1 MKYFKNILIFV
12 AFMMSLNFIFID
24 GIKADSGDDITVVEM
39 VSPKIIPGS
48 TVVPIEIKID
58 AKENSM
64 TKFMRVQLEMRWNS
78 GVIQYYDM
86 TDNGENGDKVSG
98 DRIFTTLISADS
110 SLGENKAIVNIGWE
124 NSSISYP
131 VEFLI
136 TTQQFPTLFLISD
149 VEFIGYENLENL
161 VGFLKVEINGT
172 PYEVIKENINVSLYD
187 NNGESVEVSLVAKNR
202 VGLDQ
207 DYEFFITSAKYIGD
221 NFSINSNLQMDFFGK
236 YYESPVQQVSVY
248 KDKSNLRNIILGFAL
263 ALGIILA
270 GLATYLI
277 KKWRSLP
284 RPHGFLLNSER
295 DFVVDFSTIK
305 RNLIMK
311 VLYKNKLLSGELK
324 KHNLEGIN
332 LQFYRSHIIVKV
344 SDKTQSTIRL
354 NGRPISES
362 SIIQNESSI
371 GYDGK
376 LFFVNCSEEQ
386 LGFPVKSLTARE
398 AV

>member
-1 MKYFKNILIFV
+1 MKYLKSILIFA
-12 AFMMSLNFIFID
+12 AFMLSLNFIFVD
-24 GIKADSGDDITVVEM
+24 DIKADSGDDLTVVEM

-86 TDNGENGDKVSG
+86 TDNGENGDKVSSDG
-98 DRIFTTLISADS
+98 IFTTLISADS

-161 VGFLKVEINGT
+161 VGFVKTEINGT
-172 PYEVIKENINVSLYD
+172 PYEVLKENINVSLYD
-187 NNGESVEVSLVAKNR
+187 NNGEAVDVSLTAKNR
-202 VGLDQ
+202 IGHDQ
-207 DYEFFITSAKYIGD
+207 DYEFFITSSKYIGD
-221 NFSINSNLQMDFFGK
+221 NFKINSNLQMDFFGK

-248 KDKSNLRNIILGFAL
+248 KDKSNLRNIILGFTL
-263 ALGIILA
+263 AFSLIIA
-270 GLATYLI
+270 GFTIYMLRTW
-277 KKWRSLP
+277 KNLP

-295 DFVVDFSTIK
+295 DFVVDFSAIK
-305 RNLIMK
+305 RNLIMNIM
-311 VLYKNKLLSGELK
+311 YKNKLLSRELK
-324 KHNLEGIN
+324 KYNLEGLN
-332 LQFYRSHIIVKV
+332 LQFYRSHIILTV

-354 NGRPISES
+354 NGKPISES

-371 GYDGK
+371 GFDGK

-386 LGFPVKSLTARE
+386 LGFPVKSLTVTE

>member
-98 DRIFTTLISADS
+98 DRIFSTLISADS

-221 NFSINSNLQMDFFGK
+221 NFRINSNLQMDFFGK

-248 KDKSNLRNIILGFAL
+248 KDKSNLRNIILGFTL

-311 VLYKNKLLSGELK
+311 VFYKNKLLSGELK

>member
-248 KDKSNLRNIILGFAL
+248 KDKSNLRNIILGFTL

-277 KKWRSLP
+277 KKWKSLP

-344 SDKTQSTIRL
+344 SHKTQSTIRL

>member
-98 DRIFTTLISADS
+98 DRIFSTLISADS

-221 NFSINSNLQMDFFGK
+221 NFKINSNLQMDFFGK

-248 KDKSNLRNIILGFAL
+248 KDKSNLRNIILGFTL

>member
-221 NFSINSNLQMDFFGK
+221 NFKINSNLQMDFFGK

-248 KDKSNLRNIILGFAL
+248 KDKSNLRNIILGFTF

-386 LGFPVKSLTARE
+386 LEFPVKSLTARE

>member
-376 LFFVNCSEEQ
+376 LFFINCSEEQ
-386 LGFPVKSLTARE
+386 LEFPVKSLTARE

>member
-12 AFMMSLNFIFID
+12 AFMMSLNFTFID

-172 PYEVIKENINVSLYD
+172 PYEVIKENINVSMYD

-221 NFSINSNLQMDFFGK
+221 NFKINSNLQMDFFGK

-248 KDKSNLRNIILGFAL
+248 KDKSNLRNIILGVTL

-284 RPHGFLLNSER
+284 RPHGFLLNSDR
-295 DFVVDFSTIK
+295 DFVVDFSAIK

-324 KHNLEGIN
+324 KYNLEGIN
-332 LQFYRSHIIVKV
+332 LQFFRSHIIVKV

-354 NGRPISES
+354 NGRPISVS

>member
-248 KDKSNLRNIILGFAL
+248 KDKSNLRNIILGFTL

>member
-64 TKFMRVQLEMRWNS
+64 TKFMRVQLDMRWNS

-221 NFSINSNLQMDFFGK
+221 NFKINSNLQMDFFGK
-236 YYESPVQQVSVY
+236 YYDSPVQQVSVY

>member
-24 GIKADSGDDITVVEM
+24 GIKADTGDDITVVEM

-221 NFSINSNLQMDFFGK
+221 NFKINSNLQMDFFGK

-248 KDKSNLRNIILGFAL
+248 KDKSNLRNIILGFTF

-270 GLATYLI
+270 GLATYLL

-386 LGFPVKSLTARE
+386 LEFPVKSLTARE

>member
-248 KDKSNLRNIILGFAL
+248 KDKSNLRNIILGFTL

-362 SIIQNESSI
+362 SIILNDSSI

-376 LFFVNCSEEQ
+376 LFFVNCSEDLLE
-386 LGFPVKSLTARE
+386 FPVKSLTARE

>member
-12 AFMMSLNFIFID
+12 AFMMSLNFIFMD
-24 GIKADSGDDITVVEM
+24 DIKADSGNDLTVVEM

-98 DRIFTTLISADS
+98 DGIFTTLISADS

-221 NFSINSNLQMDFFGK
+221 NFKINSNLQMDFFGK

-248 KDKSNLRNIILGFAL
+248 KDKSNLRNIILGFTL
-263 ALGIILA
+263 ALGVILA

-324 KHNLEGIN
+324 KHNLDGIN

>member
-98 DRIFTTLISADS
+98 DGIFTTLISADS

-221 NFSINSNLQMDFFGK
+221 NFKINSNLQMDFFGK

-248 KDKSNLRNIILGFAL
+248 KDKSNLRNIILGFTL
-263 ALGIILA
+263 ALGVILA

-324 KHNLEGIN
+324 KHNLDGIN

>member
-58 AKENSM
+58 SKENSM

-221 NFSINSNLQMDFFGK
+221 NFKINSNLQMDFFGK

-386 LGFPVKSLTARE
+386 LEFPVKSLTARE

>member
-24 GIKADSGDDITVVEM
+24 GIKADSGGDITVVEM

-136 TTQQFPTLFLISD
+136 TTQQFPTLFIISD

-221 NFSINSNLQMDFFGK
+221 NFKINSNLQMDFFGK

-248 KDKSNLRNIILGFAL
+248 KDKSNLRNIILGFTL

-332 LQFYRSHIIVKV
+332 LQFFRSHIIVKV

>member
-24 GIKADSGDDITVVEM
+24 GIKADTGDDITVVEM

-58 AKENSM
+58 SKENSM

-98 DRIFTTLISADS
+98 DRVFTTLISADS

-221 NFSINSNLQMDFFGK
+221 NFKINSNLQMDFFGK

-248 KDKSNLRNIILGFAL
+248 KDKSNLRNIILGFTF

-270 GLATYLI
+270 GLATYLL

-386 LGFPVKSLTARE
+386 LEFPVKSLTARE

>member
-98 DRIFTTLISADS
+98 DRIFSTLISADS

-221 NFSINSNLQMDFFGK
+221 NFRINSNLQMDFFGK

-248 KDKSNLRNIILGFAL
+248 KDKSNLRNIILGFTL

>member
-172 PYEVIKENINVSLYD
+172 PYEVIKENINVSMYD

-221 NFSINSNLQMDFFGK
+221 NFKINSNLQMDFFGK

-248 KDKSNLRNIILGFAL
+248 KDKSNLRNIILGFTL

-354 NGRPISES
+354 NGRPISVS

>member
-98 DRIFTTLISADS
+98 DGIFTTLISADS

-221 NFSINSNLQMDFFGK
+221 NFKINSNLQMDFFGK

-263 ALGIILA
+263 ALGVILA

-324 KHNLEGIN
+324 KHNLDGIN

>member
-1 MKYFKNILIFV
+1 
-12 AFMMSLNFIFID
+12 MMSLNFIFID

-221 NFSINSNLQMDFFGK
+221 NFRINSNLQMDFFGK

-248 KDKSNLRNIILGFAL
+248 KDKSNLRNIILGFTL

-354 NGRPISES
+354 NGRPISVS

-386 LGFPVKSLTARE
+386 LEFPVKSLTARE

>member
-277 KKWRSLP
+277 KKWRNLP

>member
-86 TDNGENGDKVSG
+86 TDNGENGDKVPG

-221 NFSINSNLQMDFFGK
+221 NFKINSNLQMDFFGK

-344 SDKTQSTIRL
+344 SDKTQSTIRI
-354 NGRPISES
+354 NGRPISVS

>member
-24 GIKADSGDDITVVEM
+24 GIKADTGDDITVVEM

-386 LGFPVKSLTARE
+386 LEFPVKSLTARE

>member
-24 GIKADSGDDITVVEM
+24 GIKADTGDDITVVEM

-221 NFSINSNLQMDFFGK
+221 NFKINSNLQMDFFGK

-248 KDKSNLRNIILGFAL
+248 KDKSNLRNIILGFTF

-270 GLATYLI
+270 GIATYLL

-386 LGFPVKSLTARE
+386 LEFPVKSLTARE

>member
-1 MKYFKNILIFV
+1 MKYLKSILIFA
-12 AFMMSLNFIFID
+12 AFMLSLNFIFVD
-24 GIKADSGDDITVVEM
+24 DIKADSGDDLTIVEM

-86 TDNGENGDKVSG
+86 TDNGENGDKVSSDG
-98 DRIFTTLISADS
+98 VFTTLISADS

-149 VEFIGYENLENL
+149 IEFIGYENLENL
-161 VGFLKVEINGT
+161 VGFIKTEINGT
-172 PYEVIKENINVSLYD
+172 PYEVLKENINVSLYD
-187 NNGESVEVSLVAKNR
+187 NNGEAVDVSLTAKNR
-202 VGLDQ
+202 IGHDQ
-207 DYEFFITSAKYIGD
+207 DYEFFITSSKYIGD
-221 NFSINSNLQMDFFGK
+221 NFKISSNLQMDFFGK

-248 KDKSNLRNIILGFAL
+248 KDKSNLRNIILGFTL
-263 ALGIILA
+263 AFSLIITGFIIYILR
-270 GLATYLI
+270 TW
-277 KKWRSLP
+277 KNLP

-295 DFVVDFSTIK
+295 DFVVDFSAIK
-305 RNLIMK
+305 RNLIRNIM
-311 VLYKNKLLSGELK
+311 YKNKLLSRELK
-324 KHNLEGIN
+324 KYNLEGLN
-332 LQFYRSHIIVKV
+332 LQFFRSHIILTV
-344 SDKTQSTIRL
+344 SAKTQSTIRL
-354 NGRPISES
+354 NGRPISGS

-371 GYDGK
+371 GFDGK

-386 LGFPVKSLTARE
+386 LGFPVKSLTVTE

>member
-86 TDNGENGDKVSG
+86 TDNGVNGDKVSG